1 MKHKL
6 KDGRVVD
13 IVLLN
18 PKIPVKSL
26 LEYINSFISENSFL
40 THDKPLTLKQEKEWL
55 GGTLKGIKRKEQLY
69 YCALSEGKVVAGCTA
84 RQGLGRE
91 RQNIIL
97 GIAVRKEF
105 RRTGLGE
112 FLMRHTIA
120 QSKKKLNPKNI
131 YLSVAAPNKPAKA
144 LYGKLGFVEMGR
156 FPKWIK
162 HKGKFHDVFW
172 MLLKK

>member
-6 KDGRVVD
+6 KDGRIVD
-13 IVLLN
+13 IVLLSS
-18 PKIPVKSL
+18 KIPVKKL

-40 THDKPLTLKQEKEWL
+40 THDKPLTLKQEKEWML
-55 GGTLKGIKRKEQLY
+55 GTLKGIKNKEQLY
-69 YCALSEGKVVAGCTA
+69 YCAIYENKIVGGCTA

-97 GIAVRKEF
+97 GIAVRNGF

-112 FLMRHTIA
+112 FLMRKAIA
-120 QSKKKLNPKNI
+120 ESKKKLSPKNI
-131 YLSVAAPNKPAKA
+131 YLSVAALNKPAKS
-144 LYGKLGFVEMGR
+144 LYEKLGFVEMAR

-162 HKGKFHDVFW
+162 RNGKYHDVIW